1 MIIEI
6 QRDDDVLKTMG
17 LADRR
22 QAELRLKIL
31 GEESAHQGE
40 TLLRYVG
47 DHVAAARKPIR
58 SSDTMMFGYWLI
70 KFVAG
75 PAGVLDVWE
84 YDAMATNFREGAEL
98 ALKYWREQHE
108 VCVRAGARFTPPRP
122 DQLVV
127 VSEGVFEGDSVKAV
141 RYPSPEHMSGW
152 WMVTDR
158 YTGDVN
164 SMRQEHMYHL
174 TSRRPDLVPYVA
186 LPFGYRFD
194 LTHHEDIWLDK
205 EALEE

>member
-6 QRDDDVLKTMG
+6 LRDDDVLKTTG

-31 GEESAHQGE
+31 GEESAREGE

-47 DHVAAARKPIR
+47 HYVAGARKPIR
-58 SSDTMMFGYWLI
+58 SSDSMLFGYWLI

-75 PAGVLDVWE
+75 PAGLLDIWE
-84 YDAMATNFREGAEL
+84 HDATATNFREGAEL
-98 ALKYWREQHE
+98 ALKYWREQHD
-108 VCVRAGARFTPPRP
+108 VCARVSAAFAPPRP

-127 VSEGVFEGDSVKAV
+127 VSEGVFEGDAVRAV
-141 RYPSPEHMSGW
+141 RYPSPGHMSGW

-158 YTGDVN
+158 YNGDVN

-174 TSRRPDLVPYVA
+174 TSRRPDLASYIA

-194 LTHHEDIWLDK
+194 VTHHEDIWFDK
-205 EALEE
+205 EVLEE